1 MVQSKP
7 LHLGETLLVAFAG
20 GFLFDLARFPAGW
33 MAGAMVAVAIAA
45 LAGRPMFMP
54 TLLARVFFIALG
66 ITVGGIATPDTVRGM
81 MTWPLNIALIAV
93 AMLVTT
99 LAASVYLTRVHGW
112 SAQTAMFAAVPGA
125 LSQVVVMAADRDAD
139 LRGIVV
145 VQTVRAIATTIG
157 VPIALILFGLAGPA
171 QFPVSGPG
179 LIEAPWQAA
188 LLVVAAIAAALA
200 LYRVGFSGGFF
211 FGPMVVSAFLHGS
224 GLYRAAAAGLV
235 RQHGDGRARRGQRL
249 TFCRNLVPHADALSR
264 GVARLARGRG
274 RGAAGVRRARRVCDL
289 GAPLGPRRVLRA
301 GRGRRHDDIWRSRC
315 TPIRCLSAPATW
327 RALLL
332 SRSRCRSARI

>member
-1 MVQSKP
+1 
-7 LHLGETLLVAFAG
+7 
-20 GFLFDLARFPAGW
+20 
-33 MAGAMVAVAIAA
+33 
-45 LAGRPMFMP
+45 
-54 TLLARVFFIALG
+54 
-66 ITVGGIATPDTVRGM
+66 M
-81 MTWPLNIALIAV
+81 MTWPLNIGLIAV

-224 GLYRAAAAGLV
+224 GYIELRPPGWFANMAMVG
-235 RQHGDGRARRGQRL
+235 
-249 TFCRNLVPHADALSR
+249 
-264 GVARLARGRG
+264 
-274 RGAAGVRRARRVCDL
+274 L
-289 GAPLGPRRVLRA
+289 GAVNGSRLPQPRSTRSCIIS
-301 GRGRRHDDIWRSRC
+301 RRRSARSR
-315 TPIRCLSAPATW
+315 
-327 RALLL
+327 
-332 SRSRCRSARI
+332 SRSRCCWCSSRLPRLPLRCGSRTVVSYAPGAVDAR